1 MEAKHERILLVE
13 SDPEIS
19 DLISRQTLSTL
30 GYQVLVTRTVAD
42 ALREAVRFSPDI
54 IISNL
59 HLPDLSGK
67 DLLVALNAQ
76 GLDIPVITIAAKGME
91 ADLISALR
99 LGAADYCM
107 MPVREVEIVSTVER
121 VSRQTH
127 TLREREALSL
137 QLKHTNHELQ
147 QRVRELTTII
157 NIGKAVTSITKQQEL
172 LEKIIE
178 GAIYVSSADAG
189 WFLLRQEQAKIF
201 HLVAQKNLPT
211 KFSSQINT
219 PWDDGIS
226 GLVAI
231 SGEPLSIHGEPI
243 NRFKISQLGQ
253 AALVV
258 PVKLKREVI
267 GLMVVIRKK
276 PVPFTTSNSTL
287 VEAVADYAS
296 ISLMNS
302 MLFRSLENRAQ
313 SLQDEIYQAQT
324 NRQKTKHLISSIQN
338 EISPGLEKNI
348 TSLNGLLSSD
358 RLNIE
363 ASTKSNLNNI
373 LDELKTI
380 SHTIANLIPDKNFS
394 DQ

>member
-1 MEAKHERILLVE
+1 
-13 SDPEIS
+13 
-19 DLISRQTLSTL
+19 
-30 GYQVLVTRTVAD
+30 
-42 ALREAVRFSPDI
+42 
-54 IISNL
+54 
-59 HLPDLSGK
+59 
-67 DLLVALNAQ
+67 
-76 GLDIPVITIAAKGME
+76 
-91 ADLISALR
+91 
-99 LGAADYCM
+99 M

-121 VSRQTH
+121 VSQQTH
-127 TLREREALSL
+127 ALREREALSL
-137 QLKHTNHELQ
+137 QLKQMNHELQ

-201 HLVAQKNLPT
+201 HLVAQKNLPA
-211 KFSSQINT
+211 KFSSQIDT

-226 GLVAI
+226 TLVAI
-231 SGEPLSIHGEPI
+231 SGEPLSIHGGPI

-253 AALVV
+253 SALVV

-267 GLMVVIRKK
+267 GLLVVIRKK

-296 ISLMNS
+296 ISLMNA

-324 NRQKTKHLISSIQN
+324 NRQKTNHLISSIQN
-338 EISPGLEKNI
+338 EISPGLEKSI

-358 RLNIE
+358 RLNSE
-363 ASTKSNLNNI
+363 ALTKSNLKNI
-373 LDELKTI
+373 LDELKTV